1 MGAGA
6 QTYCKSAPL
15 ARMSASESTAPG
27 PPIYL
32 ATGPGAP
39 PTSPIEERDDNG
51 GRENRLNGGAG
62 LARAAEGSSE
72 VSGLNG
78 NGKARPAV
86 AMAMDRA
93 SEDLAERVPRPR
105 RDRQLRGFLRPA
117 WPSVAMIARRARVGE
132 RTVKRA
138 TRALAEAGELEI
150 GPRDSGR
157 QTNSYVVA
165 AAANQATE
173 PTGATLDGPSPA
185 DTPGAKSE
193 TTGAKSDTTG
203 AIHSGPQ
210 RPIEDQVEDQISSG
224 LLKMEMETDSSPS
237 EKR

>member
-1 MGAGA
+1 VGAGA

-32 ATGPGAP
+32 ATGPRAP
-39 PTSPIEERDDNG
+39 PASPIEERDDNG

-93 SEDLAERVPRPR
+93 SEDLSRSEYLV
-105 RDRQLRGFLRPA
+105 L
-117 WPSVAMIARRARVGE
+117 VAIATYA
-132 RTVKRA
+132 
-138 TRALAEAGELEI
+138 
-150 GPRDSGR
+150 DSSGR
-157 QTNSYVVA
+157 LGHRS
-165 AAANQATE
+165 
-173 PTGATLDGPSPA
+173 
-185 DTPGAKSE
+185 
-193 TTGAKSDTTG
+193 
-203 AIHSGPQ
+203 
-210 RPIEDQVEDQISSG
+210 R
-224 LLKMEMETDSSPS
+224 
-237 EKR
+237 